1 MKAFTELY
9 DLFEREY
16 FSDLAALTNIAK
28 RISGNT
34 GILIDFNQNS
44 NLACTN
50 GRFIYLPRK
59 FRDEV
64 KESRGLVAHE
74 SGHIGYGSFELF
86 FLKLVST
93 FSKKYSLPNFLV
105 KQIVNVIEDVRINEL
120 NNKKFPGFAKN
131 LKDFTLKLLPEI
143 ILKMKRSG
151 NILIYINLYMEG
163 YQEFQSKPK
172 FRSRIMSDA
181 DWNAISTTKTFLL
194 QTLTPASSILSIDQL
209 CKVLKK
215 YIVKKRVRRVITP
228 HPTYNP
234 NRYVDYDDE
243 SYLEKDIEKF
253 IEISEENRDLYY
265 KFREEED
272 YSDTDFLEDPCY
284 YDYEEGA
291 VGIGENT
298 PHNMIEPLINHS
310 EEFVDNTKKEDSLSE
325 LEVSSDKII
334 ETLKDNDI
342 TIDDIENLIEQ
353 TDNVNQDI
361 EEITDFD
368 KKGSLDPE
376 KIQDLVDNIDSEVQ
390 NKEKIP
396 KPDLDPELK
405 ITIDLDKSALEN
417 AIFLQIH
424 DSNNEPNEKES
435 SLIEK
440 LMELVTES
448 QNAMEERLI
457 FIEDNSLS
465 DRSPRKVKEVFIE
478 NEKMKPINLSYRDIT
493 RTYRNYISKLKRIFQ
508 EFQNHSNV
516 DTFQKRGR
524 LNNKLIKAVTSEFK
538 YNKCFTRKIHQKE
551 LKILL
556 MVDISGSMESKRLEP
571 AKIAMILLSEALYG
585 IAQLRIVL
593 FAGAFDAI
601 NIQMKNFNEK
611 PDPKK
616 FDKFGCHQDIKCN
629 LDGVSIKYE
638 AESMEKNVI
647 IIVISDG
654 QPSGTRYG
662 LNDAIKEIH
671 DVRKLFNVF
680 AFSIDAKGE
689 HLNKL
694 YGKNWILTDSSNQ
707 IDLGE
712 KLVKFCKLVS
722 KEYFR

>member
-1 MKAFTELY
+1 MKAITELY

-16 FSDLAALTNIAK
+16 FSDLSALTNIAK
-28 RISGNT
+28 RISGNAE
-34 GILIDFNQNS
+34 ILIDFNQNS
-44 NLACTN
+44 NLAYTN

-74 SGHIGYGSFELF
+74 SGHIGYGSFELS

-93 FSKKYSLPNFLV
+93 FSKKYSLPTFLV
-105 KQIVNVIEDVRINEL
+105 KQIVNVVEDVRVNEL
-120 NNKKFPGFAKN
+120 NNKKFPGFTKN
-131 LKDFTLKLLPEI
+131 LRDFTMKLLPKI
-143 ILKMKRSG
+143 ILNMKRSG

-215 YIVKKRVRRVITP
+215 YIVKKRVRRVATP
-228 HPTYNP
+228 RPTYNP
-234 NRYVDYDDE
+234 NGYIDYDDD
-243 SYLEKDIEKF
+243 SYLEKDTVEY
-253 IEISEENRDLYY
+253 IEISEED
-265 KFREEED
+265 F
-272 YSDTDFLEDPCY
+272 SDNDFLEDPCY
-284 YDYEEGA
+284 YDYEEG
-291 VGIGENT
+291 VEGRNV
-298 PHNMIEPLINHS
+298 PHDIIEPLINHS
-310 EEFVDNTKKEDSLSE
+310 EEFIDNSKEEDSLSE
-325 LEVSSDKII
+325 LDVSSEKII
-334 ETLKDNDI
+334 DTLKENDI
-342 TIDDIENLIEQ
+342 TIKDIENLIKQ
-353 TDNVNQDI
+353 TDGSNENKERSAEIDRQDELI
-361 EEITDFD
+361 QDLLKNIDPELQD
-368 KKGSLDPE
+368 KNIIPEPDLDPE
-376 KIQDLVDNIDSEVQ
+376 LQDINI
-390 NKEKIP
+390 IP
-396 KPDLDPELK
+396 EPDLDPELK
-405 ITIDLDKSALEN
+405 NETDLDKSALEN
-417 AIFLQIH
+417 AIFLQNY
-424 DSNNEPNEKES
+424 DNNNEPNEKKS
-435 SLIEK
+435 SLIEQ
-440 LMELVTES
+440 LMELVNES
-448 QNAMEERLI
+448 QKAMEERLI
-457 FIEDNSLS
+457 FIEDNFLS

-493 RTYRNYISKLKRIFQ
+493 RTYRNDISKLKRIFQ

-516 DTFQKRGR
+516 DTAQKRGR

-538 YNKCFTRKIHQKE
+538 YKKCFTRKIYQKE

-571 AKIAMILLSEALYG
+571 AKIAMVLLSEALYG

-629 LDGVSIKYE
+629 LDGVSIKHE

-694 YGKNWILTDSSNQ
+694 YEKNWILTDSSNQ

-712 KLVKFCKLVS
+712 KLVKFCTLVS